1 MTRDELK
8 NLACLG
14 FSADLVMQSFCHTAP
29 YPKPMDVETHHK
41 LPDIMQN
48 RLGKGANVYLASAE
62 LAAVA
67 ATMGRIPSRGEYMK
81 YADDL
86 DAMAG
91 DVYRYLDFNQME
103 NYLSSADSAF
113 PVKVA

>member
-1 MTRDELK
+1 
-8 NLACLG
+8 
-14 FSADLVMQSFCHTAP
+14 
-29 YPKPMDVETHHK
+29 
-41 LPDIMQN
+41 
-48 RLGKGANVYLASAE
+48 
-62 LAAVA
+62 
-67 ATMGRIPSRGEYMK
+67 MK